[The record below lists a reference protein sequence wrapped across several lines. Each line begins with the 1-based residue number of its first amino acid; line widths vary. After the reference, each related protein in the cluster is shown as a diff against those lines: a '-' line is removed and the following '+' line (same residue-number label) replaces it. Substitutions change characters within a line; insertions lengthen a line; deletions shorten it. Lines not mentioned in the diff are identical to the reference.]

1 MRFDKGES
9 QISALSYQQLTFDA
23 QPGDLLLL
31 STISRTPLA
40 SFLTLTMAESVLR
53 LVTPGTHTYSKFI
66 KPEELR
72 SYFEEKGWEG
82 LEQRGCIYD
91 PIKGGWRLL
100 GMGEWG
106 GMGELVNYFFAAR
119 KPRQ

>member
-1 MRFDKGES
+1 
-9 QISALSYQQLTFDA
+9 
-23 QPGDLLLL
+23 
-31 STISRTPLA
+31 
-40 SFLTLTMAESVLR
+40 MAESVLR

-72 SYFEEKGWEG
+72 EYFEEKGWEG

-119 KPRQ
+119 KPRE